1 MPENRPPVE
10 AFSTRTVYANAWMR
24 VREDFVRRA
33 DGSEGIYA
41 VVDKP
46 DFALVIPVENDG
58 FHLVEQ
64 YRYPIRRRS
73 WEFPQGTSSDG
84 RTGEPEALARAE
96 LAEETGLTAGRWE
109 YLGRHYCAAGM
120 ANQAGHVF
128 VATDLHPGR
137 PNREVTEQDMRQ
149 TWVPRERWE
158 RMIASGEIV
167 DDSSIAAYALYL
179 LRSRS

>member
-1 MPENRPPVE
+1 MPEDRPAVE
-10 AFSTRTVYANAWMR
+10 AVSTRTVYANAWMT
-24 VREDFVRRA
+24 VREDSVRRA

-46 DFALVIPVENDG
+46 DFALIIPAENDG

-64 YRYPIRRRS
+64 YRYPIGRRS
-73 WEFPQGTSSDG
+73 WEFPQGTFSG
-84 RTGEPEALARAE
+84 RRVGDPEELARAE
-96 LAEETGLTAGRWE
+96 LAEETGLTAGHWE

-128 VATDLHPGR
+128 VATDLRPGR
-137 PNREVTEQDMRQ
+137 PNREASEQDMRQ
-149 TWVPRERWE
+149 TWVPRKRWE
-158 RMIASGEIV
+158 RMIASGEVV

-179 LRSRS
+179 LRSCP